1 MLAIFDD
8 QFRQE
13 EIVEGTWDRINPT
26 NSVQDT
32 RVIEFLVKGND
43 AFIDLHNCFLIT
55 KIKILKADGTN
66 IPAPNIVGIINY
78 PGATLIEQ
86 IDLYLNN
93 EQILSTSHYPY
104 KSYLET
110 LLSYGPAAKKTW
122 LGSSLYNKDTHSQ
135 MDSALDNNNV
145 GFRKRRAFVSE
156 SKSVELFSK
165 IHVDLFN
172 QERMLLNG
180 IDLKLVLRHS
190 TDEFCLMTDDADNYK
205 IKLEDAFLMVRRN
218 RLADHKFNEMQSTI
232 MKQDAKYFIP
242 HVEVKVFTYAAGL
255 RNINVNNFITG
266 RDLPKRIVLAMVS
279 NAAFHGNKTLNPFNF
294 KHYNLTSV
302 NITVD
307 NKSIM
312 GKPQTLNFTT
322 NETLQ
327 TYWAMMGSLGYQ
339 FRDDGCDI
347 TRDEFNHGY
356 TLICADL
363 KSTICSG
370 QYADPSVTG
379 ILEIQ
384 LGF

>member
-1 MLAIFDD
+1 MDFSDLHTNTNCSLSSIAIFDD

-110 LLSYGPAAKKTW
+110 LLSYGPAAKNTW
-122 LGSSLYNKDTHSQ
+122 LGSSLYNKDTHSH

-156 SKSVELFSK
+156 SKSVQLFSK

-180 IDLKLVLRHS
+180 IDLKLVLRRS
-190 TDEFCLMTDDADNYK
+190 TDEFCLMTADADNYK
-205 IKLEDAFLMVRRN
+205 IKLEEAFLMVRRN
-218 RLADHKFNEMQSTI
+218 KLADHKFNEMQSTI

-266 RDLPKRIVLAMVS
+266 RDLPKRIVLAM
-279 NAAFHGNKTLNPFNF
+279 
-294 KHYNLTSV
+294 
-302 NITVD
+302 
-307 NKSIM
+307 
-312 GKPQTLNFTT
+312 
-322 NETLQ
+322 
-327 TYWAMMGSLGYQ
+327 
-339 FRDDGCDI
+339 
-347 TRDEFNHGY
+347 
-356 TLICADL
+356 
-363 KSTICSG
+363 
-370 QYADPSVTG
+370 G
-379 ILEIQ
+379 I
-384 LGF
+384 